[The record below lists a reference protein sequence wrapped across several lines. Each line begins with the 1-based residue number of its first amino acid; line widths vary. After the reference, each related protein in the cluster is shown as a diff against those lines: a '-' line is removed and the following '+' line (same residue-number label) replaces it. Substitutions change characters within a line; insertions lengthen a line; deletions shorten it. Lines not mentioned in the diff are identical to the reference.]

1 MDKEINLIIEEGVYC
16 SWCADFMEK
25 TLRHNFA
32 IKSIEIDVLKK
43 RVHIIT
49 YKHVNT
55 ENIIALLKEKGYHL
69 IEEN

>member
-1 MDKEINLIIEEGVYC
+1 
-16 SWCADFMEK
+16 MEK